1 MIKILKASAG
11 AGKTYRLV
19 YEYIATLMG
28 MQTEWFRHEGAAGWW
43 SANRHRYIL
52 AVTFTRNSTREMKE
66 RIIAALFSLSRGGE
80 QAYQAELM
88 KELGVSDPELIALA
102 AKRLLTE
109 ALYDYG
115 NVRVSTIDSFF
126 QQIVGTF
133 MRELDIDVDP
143 TIELNSDMVRER
155 AVDEL
160 LSRINQPS
168 NDPDTE
174 HENKALSD
182 FITRLS
188 NELVEGGSKW
198 DIRKRLIKMSENI
211 LSDDF
216 IAGFNHDIRVED
228 VTEYQNTLKEQIT
241 GLESEVQTL
250 FLRMGEIKAALP
262 DKVDTGKRKPKPTT
276 LFNTQKSKAI
286 DKCCRDISKMCETLY
301 DQVQISGGMESGN
314 WFNKDAFNAAVALGI
329 NPDEINAQLTDLAR
343 KIYDT
348 CDAKVPNPLHNVLPG
363 QEAETS
369 RIAYYKTADYIR
381 KFSYITGL
389 ASSLDAEIKSICRQN
404 DVLLLNFTGE
414 LIRDVS
420 KGADTAFI
428 FERVGLT
435 TTSFM
440 IDEFQDTS
448 LTQWDN
454 MRNMIS
460 DSMSYGTEAGHENDS
475 LVVGDVKQSI
485 YRFRGGSWQILGEK
499 VYQAFHGRTLDMPL
513 NQNFRSAVE
522 IINFNNRLYET
533 LATMRRDNTA
543 IEPSLR
549 CLPASIAQIYSHD
562 TTYQFPGRPDHS
574 GGIVE
579 YTIFPPAEKDDE
591 TEFADVALP
600 AVMAYVEQLRR
611 SGGDDA
617 RGIAILMRTHDEE
630 ADIARALIERD
641 IPFVSSQSLLL
652 ADDIAVRTVVALMR
666 YVNNPL
672 DRATEHVLRN
682 MLYRVTGSRDIHDR
696 TIDSLRHEALTDFTH
711 LATAML
717 RLDETD
723 NGAHRHYLNTL
734 NETVKQFVHNTGGN
748 IGHWLEYWDEC
759 KNDIKVPAPENSE
772 AVRLLTLHSSKGL
785 QFRTVILYM
794 DAKEWKGWYKNNNGI
809 DTIVPTGDARV
820 PTTYVRNGQKAIKN
834 TAYAE
839 LYDRE
844 VESICID
851 QLNNLYVST
860 TRATDR
866 LYIVA
871 RTSDKAHE
879 YKADELTDFNLV
891 DLLANALAT
900 DSAIAEMAKE
910 VKPADESEAQTVAAT
925 LIDHCLLPEPGID
938 RKVDK
943 RPQLR
948 FNNDSDEQLW
958 GKTCHD
964 FMSRIDADTTAEQA
978 VERMVGEGKV
988 AEAQADDLRQIYDN
1002 IRTQDWYHDDWQVSR
1017 ERDLAYQGEV
1027 LRPDRVAISGNEA
1040 VVVDYKFGHNV
1051 EEKYK
1056 DQVRSYCRVMEARGF
1071 HTRGVIY
1078 YYNIDGGKKVE
1089 VQ

>member
-88 KELGVSDPELIALA
+88 KELGVSNPELIALA

-198 DIRKRLIKMSENI
+198 DIRKQLIKMSENI

-216 IAGFNHDIRVED
+216 IASFNHDIRVED
-228 VTEYQNTLKEQIT
+228 VTEYAQRLKQET
-241 GLESEVQTL
+241 EEK
-250 FLRMGEIKAALP
+250 FNGEIKNRLGDLSASLNSHNAVAKKLKLKTVKANHIKAVDGCYELTNVTT
-262 DKVDTGKRKPKPTT
+262 DKKSIDSLNKK
-276 LFNTQKSKAI
+276 LFEQDSIPKAI
-286 DKCCRDISKMCETLY
+286 AARQWYNIKGEEDRQQFIEKGIDVDAINEELT
-301 DQVQISGGMESGN
+301 
-314 WFNKDAFNAAVALGI
+314 NK
-329 NPDEINAQLTDLAR
+329 AQYIRELVCKYVNTNN
-343 KIYDT
+343 I
-348 CDAKVPNPLHNVLPG
+348 
-363 QEAETS
+363 
-369 RIAYYKTADYIR
+369 IR